1 MASRYET
8 KEELETRMVLE
19 KAPLLEDQKI
29 VDAVLYE
36 VKEVV
41 DQEKEKSVKWL
52 DQIGE
57 TEFEKRLA
65 SRKLE
70 KKLYD
75 RMLAAGQE
83 IKPDFSREDMIK
95 IAIMFSPPVKHW
107 WLRSFVNQFYS
118 GVYIG
123 PNQNRDHEIYVHW
136 VHLSLYWIHFKIW
149 IF

>member
-70 KKLYD
+70 KKLYN

-107 WLRSFVNQFYS
+107 
-118 GVYIG
+118 
-123 PNQNRDHEIYVHW
+123 
-136 VHLSLYWIHFKIW
+136 
-149 IF
+149 